1 MPLDAEQDWIVETSS
16 GYEYDFVYESST
28 CTDIWDTYKSHEGTS
43 TSMGKKVNSA
53 QGTAEQHCNSTTIVQ
68 RNQKE
73 KTETREQKI
82 KTLKALLRK
91 QEKAV
96 NKLRPDAYKNTNN
109 QASASL
115 KKVNNCFKSSK
126 GNHPPTKRR
135 RGGDL
140 ETNARRSKRKK
151 VESTKVTAYRDVDI
165 LMSRGDL
172 MTKDEFLACVGLI
185 RVAKFH

>member
-1 MPLDAEQDWIVETSS
+1 MPLDAEQAWIIETSS
-16 GYEYDFVYESST
+16 GYEYDFVYENST
-28 CTDIWDTYKSHEGTS
+28 CTDIRDTNKPPEGT
-43 TSMGKKVNSA
+43 TSMGKRGKSA
-53 QGTAEQHCNSTTIVQ
+53 QGTEQHCNSTTFVQ
-68 RNQKE
+68 LNQKD

-96 NKLRPDAYKNTNN
+96 NKLSPDAYKNTNN

-115 KKVNNCFKSSK
+115 EKVKNFSKSSK
-126 GNHPPTKRR
+126 GNRPPTKRR
-135 RGGDL
+135 RGGDMR
-140 ETNARRSKRKK
+140 TNARRSKRKK
-151 VESTKVTAYRDVDI
+151 VENTKVTAYRDVDI